1 MKLRKLVLAMALP
14 LMMSSFLMAQ
24 EGTPKPNP
32 QADPAKRHEQL
43 IADWKTKLALTPA
56 QEVKVK
62 ALLDERAAEMKAQRE
77 ARKQAVEAQK
87 AERTE
92 KMNQGNEKQQ
102 AFNAKMKEI
111 LTAEQY
117 VKYLELKQE
126 NRGGMRGDGQGKGKG
141 EGKPRQNMQTP
152 Q

>member
-1 MKLRKLVLAMALP
+1 
-14 LMMSSFLMAQ
+14 MMSSFLMAQ
-24 EGTPKPNP
+24 ESTPKPNP
-32 QADPAKRHEQL
+32 QVDRAQRHEQL
-43 IADWKTKLALTPA
+43 IADWKTKLTLTPA

-62 ALLDERAAEMKAQRE
+62 ALLDERAAEMTAQRE
-77 ARKQAVEAQK
+77 ARRKAVEAQK

-126 NRGGMRGDGQGKGKG
+126 TRGEMRGEGKGKRQG
-141 EGKPRQNMQTP
+141 EGRPMRKMQSP
-152 Q
+152 N